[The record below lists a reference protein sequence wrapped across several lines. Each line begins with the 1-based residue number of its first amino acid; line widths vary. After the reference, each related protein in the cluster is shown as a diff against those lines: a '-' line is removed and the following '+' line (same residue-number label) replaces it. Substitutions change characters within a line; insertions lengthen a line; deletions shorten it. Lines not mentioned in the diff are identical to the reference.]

1 MIAASSPTV
10 PWGSNW
16 DPYDQ
21 RTATAAAGPYRVEVI
36 ITYGGGYAS
45 NDPEPKKLPWGES
58 PWARRLRLSREGI
71 VRRVKEGLSFVC
83 RARSVWQRVLYV
95 ARTASQSERWRVLA

>member
-10 PWGSNW
+10 PWGGNW

-21 RTATAAAGPYRVEVI
+21 GTATAVAWPYRVEVI
-36 ITYGGGYAS
+36 VSYGGYAS
-45 NDPEPKKLPWGES
+45 NEPEPEKLLWVES
-58 PWARRLRLSREGI
+58 PWERRLRLSREGI
-71 VRRVKEGLSFVC
+71 VRRVKEGLNFVC
-83 RARSVWQRVLYV
+83 RVRSVWQRVLYV